1 MVVVGMGQE
10 RWDEGLVRAGKFFL
24 GGGKEE
30 VDFRVIGDFFLI
42 VLGMAW
48 RRCILSGA
56 RVGDLDVGS
65 FDKEIFWS

>member
-1 MVVVGMGQE
+1 MRGARRDGMKG
-10 RWDEGLVRAGKFFL
+10 WLGLEIFFV

-30 VDFRVIGDFFLI
+30 VGFCVIGDFFLI

-48 RRCILSGA
+48 RRCILPGA